1 MHFIISS
8 CSYSLGFIESNS
20 DELGRGP
27 DKGSK
32 TFNNCIQV
40 YGIMCSLGNEI
51 WMKLSCF
58 EGEMVVAVLFDDN

>member
-8 CSYSLGFIESNS
+8 CSYSFGFIESNS

-27 DKGSK
+27 DNGNK